1 MKYTMV
7 NNNKKSILVID
18 DDLTIRKLL
27 THHLKSNDYQTFEA
41 KDANGGFDVLKEKNI
56 DLVLCDVTMDEMDGF
71 TFCRNVRENQNYRTL
86 PFVFVTAKTSLED
99 KSTALDA
106 GGDDFITKPFDVDE
120 LLLKVRALL
129 KRTDIYKSY
138 GVKKNIENSFN
149 SDSRKILLLDDD
161 HTIIKL
167 FQFNLSKAGFE
178 CKAVASVDGAMEL
191 LKSFKPDL
199 IISDV
204 IMPNKDGFEFR
215 KMLLN
220 DGALQSIPFVFL
232 TSKNE
237 EDAILKGYDLGITD
251 YVTKE
256 SGPKVVAVKINAI
269 IKNIDKEKTKIVNEL
284 NNAAESLRAKV
295 VPDSSPKFIGFDI
308 TQWHQPFQGIPG
320 GDFIDYLQLD
330 ENNLA
335 VILGDV
341 MGKKWSA
348 WYFAFAYAG
357 YVRSAIRGVLQNSK
371 EYSPGEILQQVNKY
385 VYQDAKV
392 SEVFATLSILL
403 INNLDKTVRYAG
415 AGDLPILF
423 KRYSENEVKT
433 IKSRGLLLGF
443 APDGDFKEESIKL
456 EPNDLILLAT
466 DGVIEARSTSGNQ
479 FGSEKLKELIK
490 NLNGH
495 QSLLESLQNELNS
508 FTLGKFEDDVSAI
521 TIKAV

>member
-1 MKYTMV
+1 
-7 NNNKKSILVID
+7 
-18 DDLTIRKLL
+18 
-27 THHLKSNDYQTFEA
+27 
-41 KDANGGFDVLKEKNI
+41 
-56 DLVLCDVTMDEMDGF
+56 
-71 TFCRNVRENQNYRTL
+71 
-86 PFVFVTAKTSLED
+86 
-99 KSTALDA
+99 
-106 GGDDFITKPFDVDE
+106 
-120 LLLKVRALL
+120 
-129 KRTDIYKSY
+129 
-138 GVKKNIENSFN
+138 
-149 SDSRKILLLDDD
+149 
-161 HTIIKL
+161 
-167 FQFNLSKAGFE
+167 
-178 CKAVASVDGAMEL
+178 
-191 LKSFKPDL
+191 
-199 IISDV
+199 
-204 IMPNKDGFEFR
+204 
-215 KMLLN
+215 
-220 DGALQSIPFVFL
+220 
-232 TSKNE
+232 
-237 EDAILKGYDLGITD
+237 
-251 YVTKE
+251 
-256 SGPKVVAVKINAI
+256 
-269 IKNIDKEKTKIVNEL
+269 
-284 NNAAESLRAKV
+284 
-295 VPDSSPKFIGFDI
+295 
-308 TQWHQPFQGIPG
+308 
-320 GDFIDYLQLD
+320 
-330 ENNLA
+330 
-335 VILGDV
+335 

>member
-1 MKYTMV
+1 MV
-7 NNNKKSILVID
+7 DNNKKSILVID

-27 THHLKSNDYQTFEA
+27 THHLKGNNYQTFEA
-41 KDANGGFDVLKEKNI
+41 NGANEGFDILKEKNI

-71 TFCRNVRENQNYRTL
+71 TFCRKVRENQNYRTL

-99 KSTALDA
+99 KSTALDV

-120 LLLKVRALL
+120 LLIKVKALI

-138 GVKKNIENSFN
+138 GAKKNIEDSFN
-149 SDSRKILLLDDD
+149 NDTRKILLLDDD
-161 HTIIKL
+161 STIRKL
-167 FQFNLSKAGFE
+167 FQFNLYNAGFD
-178 CKAVASVDGAMEL
+178 CKAVTSVDEAMEL

-204 IMPNKDGFEFR
+204 IMPDKDGFQFR
-215 KMLLN
+215 KMLLE
-220 DGALQSIPFVFL
+220 DESLQSIPFIFL
-232 TSKNE
+232 TSRNE

-256 SGPKVVAVKINAI
+256 SGPKVVAVKISAI
-269 IKNIDKEKTKIVNEL
+269 IKNIDKERNKVVNEL
-284 NNAAESLRAKV
+284 NSAAESLRAKV
-295 VPDSSPKFIGFDI
+295 VPDSSPKFKGFEI
-308 TQWHQPFQGIPG
+308 SQWHKPFQGIPG
-320 GDFIDYLQLD
+320 GDFIDYFQLD

-403 INNLDKTVRYAG
+403 INNIDKTVRYAG

-423 KRYSENEVKT
+423 KQYSKNVVKT
-433 IKSRGLLLGF
+433 VKSKGLLLGY
-443 APDGDFKEESIKL
+443 APDGDFKEESVQL

-466 DGVIEARSTSGNQ
+466 DGIIEARSSAGNQ
-479 FGSEKLKELIK
+479 FGSEKLRELIK

-521 TIKAV
+521 VIKAV

>member
-1 MKYTMV
+1 MID
-7 NNNKKSILVID
+7 NNKKSILIID

-27 THHLKSNDYQTFEA
+27 AHHLKYNDYQTFEA
-41 KDANGGFDVLKEKNI
+41 KGANEGFDILKEKNI

-71 TFCRNVRENQNYRTL
+71 TFCRSVRENQNYRML

-120 LLLKVRALL
+120 LLIKVRALL

-138 GVKKNIENSFN
+138 GVKKNIEDSFN
-149 SDSRKILLLDDD
+149 NGTHKILLLDDD
-161 HTIIKL
+161 STIIKL
-167 FQFNLSKAGFE
+167 FQFNLNNAGFD
-178 CKAVASVDGAMEL
+178 CKAVTSVDEAMEL
-191 LKSFKPDL
+191 LKSFGPEL

-204 IMPNKDGFEFR
+204 IMPEKDGFEFR
-215 KMLLN
+215 KILME
-220 DGALQSIPFVFL
+220 DEALQSIPFVFL

-256 SGPKVVAVKINAI
+256 SGPKVVAAKISAI
-269 IKNIDKEKTKIVNEL
+269 IKNIDKEKIKVVNEL
-284 NNAAESLRAKV
+284 NSAAESLRAKV
-295 VPDSSPKFIGFDI
+295 VPDSSPEFKGFDI
-308 TQWHQPFQGIPG
+308 SQWHKPFQGIPG
-320 GDFIDYLQLD
+320 GDFIDYFQLD

-403 INNLDKTVRYAG
+403 LNNIDKTVRYAG

-423 KRYSENEVKT
+423 KQNSKNEVKT
-433 IKSRGLLLGF
+433 VKSKGLLLGF
-443 APDGDFKEESIKL
+443 APDGDFKEESVKL

-466 DGVIEARSTSGNQ
+466 DGIIEARSKAGKQ

-521 TIKAV
+521 VIKAI

>member
-1 MKYTMV
+1 MV
-7 NNNKKSILVID
+7 DNNKRSILVID

-27 THHLKSNDYQTFEA
+27 SHHLKSNDYQTFEA
-41 KDANGGFDVLKEKNI
+41 KDANEGFEVLREKCI

-120 LLLKVRALL
+120 LLIKVRALL

-149 SDSRKILLLDDD
+149 NSQKILLLDDD
-161 HTIIKL
+161 STIIKL
-167 FQFNLSKAGFE
+167 FQFNLNNAGFD
-178 CKAVASVDGAMEL
+178 CKAVTSVDEAMKL
-191 LKSFKPDL
+191 LKSFRPDL

-204 IMPNKDGFEFR
+204 MMPDKDGFQFR
-215 KMLLN
+215 KMLLE
-220 DGALQSIPFVFL
+220 DDALQSIPFVFL

-237 EDAILKGYDLGITD
+237 EDAILKGYDLEITD

-256 SGPKVVAVKINAI
+256 SGPKVVVAKLSAI
-269 IKNIDKEKTKIVNEL
+269 VKNIDKEKTKIVNEL
-284 NNAAESLRAKV
+284 NNAADSLRAKV
-295 VPDSSPKFIGFDI
+295 VPDSSPKFNGFDI
-308 TQWHQPFQGIPG
+308 SQWHQPFQGIPG
-320 GDFIDYLQLD
+320 GDFIDYFQLD

-371 EYSPGEILQQVNKY
+371 EYSPSEILQQVNKY
-385 VYQDAKV
+385 IYQDAKV

-415 AGDLPILF
+415 AGDLPIIF
-423 KRYSENEVKT
+423 KQNLKNEVKT
-433 IKSRGLLLGF
+433 VKSKGLLLGF
-443 APDGDFKEESIKL
+443 SPDGDFKEESIKL

-466 DGVIEARSTSGNQ
+466 DGVIESRSAAGNQ

-495 QSLLESLQNELNS
+495 QTLLESLQNELNS

-521 TIKAV
+521 TIKAL